1 MKKITIAL
9 LAILYVIPSFSQTME
24 WHIKDNYV
32 DVKYMGNNLFKV
44 KNSNGKWGVINE
56 YGETTVAI
64 QYDSITPIV
73 ENRAL
78 LLDNTGQFLR
88 GIINEKGQILN
99 TSLNSQMSDNNIFV
113 NFPSFNEGMLAYG
126 VEAGNYY
133 LFGYLDSNGNTRIE
147 PKYYWAA
154 PFNDGKAVIQYKSK
168 NFGLINKSGGTELN
182 DNRKFKFM
190 STPVD
195 NKFLIAVGSNRG
207 DEISLVTLG
216 ANGKLNE
223 VEKLEKETGYSV
235 NITDYKTISYQNGHK
250 YNFDNAMRLISSST
264 GKTFNEPLTYSTSLS
279 SSSNFKKMREQGGWK
294 VLHSGKTLF
303 QSSFRD
309 ISFCGE
315 EYAIITSQRNTMGVL
330 KLNNNGDISIQNV
343 PAQAEFYH
351 NATIKGNIAVNISG
365 LFSSSQVQIGVIGLK
380 ENNQEEKF
388 NIPVG
393 YNGIYNQAV
402 SYFIPATNFESEV
415 NLPIKINLY
424 IDGMLYKTETK
435 TLAGVHKRAFRIS
448 DANAPEF
455 SDPDGNATITFN
467 VQSLE
472 SEPSSSAKVI
482 VSGAS
487 NQTKRFNN
495 GEELLYFKVPVTIP
509 VEDSK
514 TFSFTVTIKE
524 DGCPS
529 YTRKISRTIKH
540 YDLQ

>member
-99 TSLNSQMSDNNIFV
+99 TPLNSQMSDNKIFV
-113 NFPSFNEGMLAYG
+113 NFPSFKEGMLAYG
-126 VEAGNYY
+126 VETGNYY
-133 LFGYLDSNGNTRIE
+133 LFGYLDSNGNTHIA

-182 DNRKFKFM
+182 DDRKFKFM

-195 NKFLIAVGSNRG
+195 NKLLIAVGSNRG

-216 ANGKLNE
+216 ADGKLNE

-235 NITDYKTISYQNGHK
+235 NITDYKSISYQNGHI
-250 YNFDNAMRLISSST
+250 YYFDNAMRLISSST
-264 GKTFNEPLTYSTSLS
+264 GKTFNEPLTYTTSLS
-279 SSSNFKKMREQGGWK
+279 SSPDFKKIREQSGWK
-294 VLHSGKTLF
+294 VLHSGNTLF

-315 EYAIITSQRNTMGVL
+315 EYAITTSQRNTMGVL
-330 KLNNNGDISIQNV
+330 KLNNNGNISIQNV

-351 NATIKGNIAVNISG
+351 YATVKGNIAVNISG

-388 NIPVG
+388 NIPAG
-393 YNGIYNQAV
+393 YNGVYNQVV
-402 SYFIPATNFESEV
+402 SYFIPATSFDSEV
-415 NLPIKINLY
+415 NIPIKINLY
-424 IDGMLYKTETK
+424 IDGMLCKTETK
-435 TLAGVHKRAFRIS
+435 TLTGVHKRAFSVS

-455 SDPDGNATITFN
+455 SDPDGSATITFN

-487 NQTKRFNN
+487 NQANRFN
-495 GEELLYFKVPVTIP
+495 GGDLLDFKVPVTIP
-509 VEDSK
+509 EESSK
-514 TFSFTVTIKE
+514 TFSFTVTIE
-524 DGCPS
+524 EEGCPS
-529 YTRKISRTIKH
+529 YTRTISRTIKH

>member
-99 TSLNSQMSDNNIFV
+99 TPLNSQMSDNKIFV
-113 NFPSFNEGMLAYG
+113 NFPSFKEGMLAYG
-126 VEAGNYY
+126 VETGNYY
-133 LFGYLDSNGNTRIE
+133 LFGYLDSNGNTHIA

-182 DNRKFKFM
+182 DDRKFKFM

-195 NKFLIAVGSNRG
+195 NKLLIAVGSNRG

-216 ANGKLNE
+216 ADGKLNE

-235 NITDYKTISYQNGHK
+235 NITDYKSISYQNGHI
-250 YNFDNAMRLISSST
+250 YYFDNAMRLISSST
-264 GKTFNEPLTYSTSLS
+264 GKTFNEPLTYTTSLS
-279 SSSNFKKMREQGGWK
+279 SSQDFKKIREQSGWK
-294 VLHSGKTLF
+294 VLHSGNTLF

-330 KLNNNGDISIQNV
+330 KLNNNGNISIQNV

-351 NATIKGNIAVNISG
+351 NATVKGNIAVNISG

-388 NIPVG
+388 NIPAG
-393 YNGIYNQAV
+393 YNGVYNQVV
-402 SYFIPATNFESEV
+402 SYFIPATSFDSEV
-415 NLPIKINLY
+415 NIPIKINLY
-424 IDGMLYKTETK
+424 IDGMLCKTETK
-435 TLAGVHKRAFRIS
+435 TLTGVHKRAFSVS

-455 SDPDGNATITFN
+455 SDPDGKATITFN

-487 NQTKRFNN
+487 NQTKRFN
-495 GEELLYFKVPVTIP
+495 GGDLLDFKVPVTIP
-509 VEDSK
+509 EESSK
-514 TFSFTVTIKE
+514 TFSFTVTIE
-524 DGCPS
+524 EEGCPS
-529 YTRKISRTIKH
+529 YTRTISRTIKH

>member
-99 TSLNSQMSDNNIFV
+99 TSLNSQMSDNKIFIS
-113 NFPSFNEGMLAYG
+113 FPSFNEGMLAYG

-133 LFGYLDSNGNTRIE
+133 LFGYLDSNGNTRID

-195 NKFLIAVGSNRG
+195 NKLLIAVGSNRG

-250 YNFDNAMRLISSST
+250 YYFDNAMRLISSST
-264 GKTFNEPLTYSTSLS
+264 GKTFNEPLTYTTSLS
-279 SSSNFKKMREQGGWK
+279 SSPDFKKMREQGGWK

-315 EYAIITSQRNTMGVL
+315 EYAIVTSQRNTMGVL
-330 KLNNNGDISIQNV
+330 KLNTNGNVSIQNV
-343 PAQAEFYH
+343 PTQAEFYH
-351 NATIKGNIAVNISG
+351 NATVKGSIAVNISD

-388 NIPVG
+388 NVPVG
-393 YNGIYNQAV
+393 YSGIYNQPI
-402 SYFIPATNFESEV
+402 SYFIPATDFDSEE

-435 TLAGVHKRAFRIS
+435 TLTGIHKKAFRVS

-487 NQTKRFNN
+487 NQTKRFN
-495 GEELLYFKVPVTIP
+495 GEELLYFKVPVSIP
-509 VEDSK
+509 VESSK

-529 YTRKISRTIKH
+529 YTRKVSRTIKH

>member
-32 DVKYMGNNLFKV
+32 DVRYMGNNLFKV

-99 TSLNSQMSDNNIFV
+99 TPLNSQMSDNKIFV

-133 LFGYLDSNGNTRIE
+133 LFGYLDSNGNTRIA

-190 STPVD
+190 STPVN
-195 NKFLIAVGSNRG
+195 NKLLIAVGSNRG

-223 VEKLEKETGYSV
+223 IEKLEKETGYSV
-235 NITDYKTISYQNGHK
+235 NISDYKTISYQNGHK
-250 YNFDNAMRLISSST
+250 YYFDNAMRLISSST
-264 GKTFNEPLTYSTSLS
+264 GKTFNEPLTYTTSLLS
-279 SSSNFKKMREQGGWK
+279 SPNFKKMREQGGWN

-330 KLNNNGDISIQNV
+330 KLNNNGNISIQNV

-351 NATIKGNIAVNISG
+351 NATVKGNIAVNISG

-388 NIPVG
+388 NIPAG
-393 YNGIYNQAV
+393 YNGIYNQVV
-402 SYFIPATNFESEV
+402 SYFIPATSFESEV
-415 NLPIKINLY
+415 NIPIKINLY
-424 IDGMLYKTETK
+424 IDGMLCKTETK
-435 TLAGVHKRAFRIS
+435 TLTGVHKRAFRVS

-487 NQTKRFNN
+487 NQTKRFN
-495 GEELLYFKVPVTIP
+495 GEDLLYFKVPVTIP
-509 VEDSK
+509 VESSK

-524 DGCPS
+524 EGCPS
-529 YTRKISRTIKH
+529 YTRTISRTIKH

>member
-78 LLDNTGQFLR
+78 LLDATGQFLS
-88 GIINEKGQILN
+88 GIINEKGQIIK
-99 TSLNSQMSDNNIFV
+99 TFSNNEVFV
-113 NFPSFNEGMLAYG
+113 SFPYFIEGMLAYG
-126 VEAGNYY
+126 VYAGGYD
-133 LFGYLDSNGNTRIE
+133 LFGYLDINGNTQIE
-147 PKYYWAA
+147 PKYFWAA
-154 PFNDGKAVIQYKSK
+154 PFNDGKAVVQYRKSK

-190 STPVD
+190 STPVN
-195 NKFLIAVGSNRG
+195 NKMLIAVESSRG

-216 ANGKLNE
+216 VNGKLNE

-235 NITDYKTISYQNGHK
+235 NYNDFTSISYQNGHK
-250 YNFDNAMRLISSST
+250 YYFDNAMRLISSST
-264 GKTFNEPLTYSTSLS
+264 GKTFNEPLTYTTSLS
-279 SSSNFKKMREQGGWK
+279 SSPDFKKMREQGGWK

-315 EYAIITSQRNTMGVL
+315 EYAIVTSQRNTMGVL
-330 KLNNNGDISIQNV
+330 KLNTNGNVSIQNV
-343 PAQAEFYH
+343 PTQAEFYH
-351 NATIKGNIAVNISG
+351 NATVKGSFAVNISD

-388 NIPVG
+388 NVPVG
-393 YNGIYNQAV
+393 YSGIYNQPI
-402 SYFIPATNFESEV
+402 SYFIPATDFDSEV

-435 TLAGVHKRAFRIS
+435 TLTGIHKKAFRVS

-487 NQTKRFNN
+487 NQTKRFN
-495 GEELLYFKVPVTIP
+495 GEELLYFKVPVSIP
-509 VEDSK
+509 VESSK

-529 YTRKISRTIKH
+529 YTRKVSRTIKH